1 MVSRPF
7 REPPLHGSN
16 RKTGTGPAN
25 SSAGASPATRARLVS
40 WPRTLGR
47 RHSGLAPSRQGLTSS
62 ASPTS
67 NPPGAPSM
75 SSTRT
80 LPPGRGQ
87 DRRALGH
94 PRRPSPCMTSSSAAQ
109 PHETRTTYPST
120 SRGTPHTLPRAV
132 RFIWNGWDGVEHDNQ
147 ARGNRAE
154 PREDPSRGDPCR
166 EQPGEHA
173 GRRFRLPRGR
183 CRTVSRDALA
193 VLRDD
198 YPGYRIWREITPGR
212 ERYVARSLRM
222 GLNPHTVVTADL
234 NELRDVLEPAGN
246 PDLLAF
252 TTARANIARMYD
264 RWLGGKDSFEA
275 DRAAADSVL

>member
-1 MVSRPF
+1 MSRPF

-132 RFIWNGWDGVEHDNQ
+132 RFIWNGWDGVEHDHQ

-154 PREDPSRGDPCR
+154 PREDPGCSDVSQEPRAVPSRR
-166 EQPGEHA
+166 
-173 GRRFRLPRGR
+173 RGR
-183 CRTVSRDALA
+183 ASSSRPGHGQRRRTRCARRGGGTRPAAGVYPRVLQTSSRT
-193 VLRDD
+193 
-198 YPGYRIWREITPGR
+198 GQGGGWRPP
-212 ERYVARSLRM
+212 VC
-222 GLNPHTVVTADL
+222 
-234 NELRDVLEPAGN
+234 
-246 PDLLAF
+246 
-252 TTARANIARMYD
+252 
-264 RWLGGKDSFEA
+264 
-275 DRAAADSVL
+275 RAAPASCGLLIGRYPP